1 MSIPAA
7 QTYTSP
13 TASSPMRALLLHKPF
28 LVLLFAKM
36 VTRFGDSID
45 SIAYSWMVYQLTGSK
60 MLMGGLFALN
70 FVPGIL
76 FSLFAGVLVDR
87 LPKKPLLILSYAS
100 RFATVALTV
109 LLFSIG
115 QLRPWH
121 LFLFT
126 LMNSSFECFS
136 NPAETSLI
144 PRLLP
149 KHLLLSG
156 NSILTSSSRIAELAG
171 LALTGP
177 LIAWIGIAGAIW
189 VDSGAF
195 LLSALI
201 LLFIRIP
208 ATEDEQAAKAAE
220 AKPPQFWQ
228 QLHEG
233 LSFIRS
239 ERIMIYTLSTSA
251 VINVGLTPLNVMQPV
266 YVQDI
271 LQSGPATL
279 SVLGGSITLG
289 MILSGLAMGAW
300 GGRFRRSTLIV
311 TGCFLLGI
319 GQICLFIPSL
329 ISLQPLFLAGV
340 GAFASGLALPFIST
354 TSATYMMEAAP
365 QAMLGRVSSVSS
377 MIGVA
382 FIPIGSLTV
391 GAAGSLFSVEWLFL
405 GAGILVLIPPFFLL
419 TQKKFMK
426 I

>member
-1 MSIPAA
+1 MSVPAA
-7 QTYTSP
+7 QTYTQT
-13 TASSPMRALLLHKPF
+13 TASSSMRALRYHKPF

-60 MLMGGLFALN
+60 LLMGSLFALN

-87 LPKKPLLILSYAS
+87 LPKKPLLVLSYAS
-100 RFATVALTV
+100 RFAVVALTA
-109 LLFSIG
+109 LLFAIG
-115 QLRPWH
+115 QLQPWH

-126 LMNSSFECFS
+126 LMNSTFECFS

-156 NSILTSSSRIAELAG
+156 NAFISSSSRIAELAG

-208 ATEDEQAAKAAE
+208 AAEDERAGKATE

-228 QLHEG
+228 QLKEG

-239 ERIMIYTLSTSA
+239 QRIMLYTLSTSA

-271 LQSGPATL
+271 LQSGPATQ

-289 MILSGLAMGAW
+289 MILSGLGMGAW
-300 GGRFRRSTLIV
+300 GGRFRKSRLII

-319 GQICLFIPSL
+319 GQVCLFIPSL
-329 ISLQPLFLAGV
+329 TSWQPLLLAGCA
-340 GAFASGLALPFIST
+340 AFASGLALPFIST

-377 MIGVA
+377 MIGFS
-382 FIPIGSLTV
+382 FIPLGSLIV
-391 GAAGSLFSVEWLFL
+391 GAAGSLVGVEWLFL

>member
-1 MSIPAA
+1 MSIPTAK
-7 QTYTSP
+7 TYTST
-13 TASSPMRALLLHKPF
+13 TASSSMRALLSHNPF

-45 SIAYSWMVYQLTGSK
+45 SIAYSWMVFQLTGSK
-60 MLMGGLFALN
+60 MLMGSLFAVN

-87 LPKKPLLILSYAS
+87 MPKKPLLILSYAS
-100 RFATVALTV
+100 RFVIVALTA
-109 LLFSIG
+109 LLFSID
-115 QLRPWH
+115 QLEPWH

-126 LMNSSFECFS
+126 LMNSTFECFS

-156 NSILTSSSRIAELAG
+156 NSVLATSSRIAELAG

-177 LIAWIGIAGAIW
+177 LIAWIGIAGVIW
-189 VDSGAF
+189 MDSGAF
-195 LLSALI
+195 LISALI

-208 ATEDEQAAKAAE
+208 AAEDVQIRKAIE
-220 AKPPQFWQ
+220 AKPPKFWQ
-228 QLHEG
+228 QLKEG
-233 LSFIRS
+233 INFIRS
-239 ERIMIYTLSTSA
+239 QRIMIYTLSTSTI
-251 VINVGLTPLNVMQPV
+251 INVGLTPLNVMQPV

-271 LQSGPATL
+271 LRSGPATL

-289 MILSGLAMGAW
+289 MIISGLVMGAW
-300 GGRFRRSTLIV
+300 GGRFRKSMLIV
-311 TGCFLLGI
+311 TGCFLFGI
-319 GQICLFIPSL
+319 GQVCLFIPSL
-329 ISLQPLFLAGV
+329 VSLQPLIIAGL

-354 TSATYMMEAAP
+354 TSATYLMEAAP

-377 MIGVA
+377 MISVA
-382 FIPIGSLTV
+382 FIPLASLIV
-391 GAAGSLFSVEWLFL
+391 GAAGSLVNVEWLFL
-405 GAGILVLIPPFFLL
+405 GAGILVLVLASFLP